1 MWFVVAAALTLG
13 AVVSGGLARGVAAAP
28 RQEDTTTTGSTPT
41 LLVPGPGAETGVGG
55 QEGSGGQTGSTTTLV
70 AQSPEEVVEEDED
83 NTGTIVALVISG
95 LGAVALILALL
106 TFRYWRNTRP
116 APRT

>member
-1 MWFVVAAALTLG
+1 VGARNGSGSGHQALCVVRGGRGAHPRLG
-13 AVVSGGLARGVAAAP
+13 RVRWSRPRRG
-28 RQEDTTTTGSTPT
+28 R
-41 LLVPGPGAETGVGG
+41 GPGAESGAGG
-55 QEGSGGQTGSTTTLV
+55 QAGSGAQTGSTTTLV
-70 AQSPEEVVEEDED
+70 AQSPEEVAEEDED

-106 TFRYWRNTRP
+106 TYRYWRNTRP